1 MISSNCSVEIEG
13 WKVVADLLTFAAVG
27 QNIAGV
33 DNEWKLI
40 IELKWKKTLAMTSN
54 FILLMI
60 SQSDYESC
68 EKYRAEET
76 AICLS

>member
-13 WKVVADLLTFAAVG
+13 LKVVADLLTFAAVG

-40 IELKWKKTLAMTSN
+40 IELKWKKHWP
-54 FILLMI
+54 
-60 SQSDYESC
+60 
-68 EKYRAEET
+68 
-76 AICLS
+76 